1 MVKMFVNEVIFYLGV
16 FLIFGNIIVLIELGI
31 LDLLLMGFLWFDNID
46 YLNNSVCD
54 MWWIKFDDRVK
65 LEFEDNG
72 DFGLNGIR

>member
-46 YLNNSVCD
+46 YLNNSVCI
-54 MWWIKFDDRVK
+54 WW
-65 LEFEDNG
+65 
-72 DFGLNGIR
+72 